1 MDAYDLI
8 KEGITKR
15 YFRATRKLNS
25 PNLVSHITQRAAGKE
40 PLFIEKDDYLFMMG
54 LLKGEMTG
62 ANQPGTS
69 FNAILDKGSE
79 FEGKLTFEG
88 TVRID
93 GKFKGEIFSD
103 ANLVIGE
110 SGKVEADI
118 SVGAVVVSGE
128 VVGNIKASQKV
139 EIHSPGVV
147 RGNITTPAL
156 IIEEGVV
163 FEGSCSMENGKDRKS
178 RISTKI
184 ESEDPAIEDVDV

>member
-1 MDAYDLI
+1 
-8 KEGITKR
+8 
-15 YFRATRKLNS
+15 
-25 PNLVSHITQRAAGKE
+25 
-40 PLFIEKDDYLFMMG
+40 MG
-54 LLKGEMTG
+54 LLKGEMPGTHQTG
-62 ANQPGTS
+62 GTS